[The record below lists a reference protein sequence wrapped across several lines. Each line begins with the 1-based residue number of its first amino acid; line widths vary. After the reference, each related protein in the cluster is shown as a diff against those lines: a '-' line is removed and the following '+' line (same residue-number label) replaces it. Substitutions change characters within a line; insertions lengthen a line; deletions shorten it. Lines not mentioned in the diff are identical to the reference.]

1 MEALIILLIYFS
13 IINLVSF
20 ACFGID
26 KSRAKRSRWRM
37 SEGSLI
43 SLAIFGGSLGA
54 LLGMHVFRHKTQ
66 KRKFSIGIPLIL
78 ILQLLAIAAILFFRP
93 FDLSFM

>member
-1 MEALIILLIYFS
+1 MNALIILLIYLS
-13 IINLVSF
+13 VINLVSF

-66 KRKFSIGIPLIL
+66 KPKFSIGIPLIL
-78 ILQLLAIAAILFFRP
+78 VIQLVTLTAILFFRP